1 MRIRQHCSFGFT
13 STSVTADDMTA
24 RLGLE
29 PDRILVR
36 GSRRAEPPR
45 PVFHIW
51 EVRCDES
58 SLRVDDQVE
67 RLVDRLEPYA
77 DAIGALAEELERD
90 GGGSY
95 LSVVRHFDDEH
106 GEEEELSP
114 PEEPLQKA
122 RRPAPV
128 ARMAPRP
135 AGPGLP
141 RGDPRGNRCGRVR
154 LSPAPWSAP
163 ESGPP
168 RIEVATRS
176 QGSVRPRGCL
186 VRLGGG

>member
-1 MRIRQHCSFGFT
+1 MRIRQHCSIGFT

-51 EVRCDES
+51 EVRCEES

-67 RLVDRLEPYA
+67 RLVDRLESYA
-77 DAIGALAEELERD
+77 EAIGALAEELERD

-106 GEEEELSP
+106 GEEEELSQP
-114 PEEPLQKA
+114 DEPLRKLAGQHQLLGWHLG
-122 RRPAPV
+122 RRVLDFLAV
-128 ARMAPRP
+128 
-135 AGPGLP
+135 
-141 RGDPRGNRCGRVR
+141 
-154 LSPAPWSAP
+154 
-163 ESGPP
+163 
-168 RIEVATRS
+168 TRAEIDVDEY
-176 QGSVRPRGCL
+176 G
-186 VRLGGG
+186 